1 MATFEFKGKTF
12 YIDGRLK
19 RQLDNK
25 IIPDL
30 KKRDK
35 DCVFIIEGKER
46 TGKTK
51 FSDILAA
58 YIASELRTEY
68 NLSNVCMS
76 PQEFRN
82 KIMSAKKRQPVIYDE
97 AHRGMASARALSEIN
112 NILKDLMMEM
122 GQKNLLVL
130 INLPT
135 FFLLDKYAALFR
147 ARGVFHIYEKKG
159 RRGFWVF
166 FNERNKLTLYMKGK
180 KEFNYNCMK
189 WPRFRGRFYNQY
201 AIDEQEYRKKKALS
215 FKKRPRITRAETYKA
230 QRDSLFWYM
239 NKKLDINQTKIAEIS
254 EEMDIVIKRNTIS
267 EIIAERD
274 RELARKKGEKEQKSD

>member
-19 RQLDNK
+19 RQLDSK

-58 YIASELRTEY
+58 YVASKLGTEY
-68 NLSNVCMS
+68 NLSNMCMS

-82 KIMSAKKRQPVIYDE
+82 KIMSSKKGQPVIYDE

-122 GQKNLLVL
+122 GQKNLFVL

-147 ARGVFHIYEKKG
+147 ARGVFHIYERKG
-159 RRGFWVF
+159 KRGYWVF
-166 FNERNKLTLYMKGK
+166 FNEKKKLILYMKGK
-180 KEFNYNCMK
+180 KEFNYNCMR

-201 AIDEQEYRKKKALS
+201 AVDEQEYRKKKALS
-215 FKKRPRITRAETYKA
+215 FKQRPRITRAEAYKA

-254 EEMDIVIKRNTIS
+254 EEMNIVIKRNTIS
-267 EIIAERD
+267 EIIAEMD
-274 RELARKKGEKEQKSD
+274 RELARRKGEKEQKVD

>member
-1 MATFEFKGKTF
+1 MVTFEFNGKTF
-12 YIDGRLK
+12 YMDGRLK
-19 RQLDNK
+19 KQLDNK
-25 IIPDL
+25 VIPDL

-35 DCVFIIEGKER
+35 DAVFIIEGKER
-46 TGKTK
+46 VGKTK

-58 YIASELRTEY
+58 YVSSKLGTKY

-82 KIMSAKKRQPVIYDE
+82 KIMSANKRQPVIYDE

-122 GQKNLLVL
+122 GQKNLFVL

-147 ARGVFHIYEKKG
+147 ARGVFHIYERKG
-159 RRGFWVF
+159 RRGFWVY
-166 FNERNKLTLYMKGK
+166 FNERNKLKLYMKGK

-189 WPRFRGRFYNQY
+189 WPRFRGRFYDQY

-215 FKKRPRITRAETYKA
+215 FKKRPRITRAEAYKA
-230 QRDSLFWYM
+230 QRDSLFWFM
-239 NKKLDINQTKIAEIS
+239 NKKLEVKQTKIAEICQ
-254 EEMDIVIKRNTIS
+254 EMNIVIKRNTIS
-267 EIIAERD
+267 EIIAEKD
-274 RELARKKGEKEQKSD
+274 RELAKEKEEKGQKGD